1 MPLEFF
7 TGFEGCS
14 HTNHCQQL
22 LDFEGGC
29 RYASSN
35 GFENGK
41 CFEHGWAG
49 SYFGKYCSPGTT
61 KVMGFHVKGWGHGAT
76 TTANRT
82 VRFLGPD
89 IRFINDP
96 SNSRIIIYRGSTILD
111 YTTPHHLTAA
121 NLSHIEIKVVS
132 HATLGSVAIKLD
144 GILVY
149 EEENLNTDGA
159 DIIGVSWGSANNFGA
174 FFDNIFISDD
184 WEGELKSHL
193 IELTADDVVEFTRSG
208 GATNYERLLTNDADT
223 NYVESDVVGEQDL
236 YEAGPDLGMFE
247 IHGITFVAVARK
259 TDAGARSLVH
269 AVNYDGVE
277 HDLDAFVLSE
287 TYPVLQTQLATYGL
301 DPNGDPWNYLLVNGM
316 NPGFKVA

>member
-1 MPLEFF
+1 MTLGRALYGNCTRNLAAPLEEVVFGAHIF
-7 TGFEGCS
+7 RPSGTSTWG
-14 HTNHCQQL
+14 T
-22 LDFEGGC
+22 D
-29 RYASSN
+29 
-35 GFENGK
+35 
-41 CFEHGWAG
+41 GWLYFRNVDSTHIRIQPSTDDMVVRNSAG
-49 SYFGKYCSPGTT
+49 TS
-61 KVMGFHVKGWGHGAT
+61 
-76 TTANRT
+76 
-82 VRFLGPD
+82 
-89 IRFINDP
+89 
-96 SNSRIIIYRGSTILD
+96 
-111 YTTPHHLTAA
+111 
-121 NLSHIEIKVVS
+121 
-132 HATLGSVAIKLD
+132 LGSFTLSGLSTGTMHHVEVRVKIH
-144 GILVY
+144 
-149 EEENLNTDGA
+149 ETDGEVEVIA
-159 DIIGVSWGSANNFGA
+159 NGVQVLDLSGINTKNPSAAAEVTNIHLRSVHSSGVYSGYPGIGL
-174 FFDNIFISDD
+174 DNIYIST
-184 WEGELKSHL
+184 EFHGELKSHL
-193 IELTADDVVEFTRSG
+193 ILPTADDVVEFTRSG